1 MADATAADLAMA
13 YATVAGCPHECSACI
28 DCIATALATVRAD
41 ERASIRRLIAANGAD
56 PRGDG
61 VRVLRQD
68 ANVLL
73 VPPLL
78 QPLV

>member
-41 ERASIRRLIAANGAD
+41 ERASIRRIIEANGAE
-56 PRGDG
+56 PSTE
-61 VRVLRQD
+61 VIH
-68 ANVLL
+68 L
-73 VPPLL
+73 VYKA
-78 QPLV
+78 VNR